1 MPDKDVIMETLNV
14 SDLST
19 TTIRGRFTD
28 IGVL

>member
-1 MPDKDVIMETLNV
+1 METLNV

-28 IGVL
+28 MGVL